1 MKTHGSERGLMIEE
15 RRRRI
20 RELLRA
26 EGRVRVEALAARFG
40 ISMVTIRADL
50 SILESA
56 GALTR
61 THGGALSLPE
71 ADQSLD
77 VKQLQHRAEKQR
89 IAAAAAGLIRDGET
103 IILDSGTTTAEIARH
118 IRTLDLKSINVITN
132 ALNIAALLID
142 VPSVRLIVPGGIL
155 RRESNSLS
163 GPMAESTLA
172 TLRANRLYLGADG
185 VDPQIGV
192 MTPHLAEAELNAKMI
207 GISQQVVVVADS
219 SKFARR
225 NISLIA
231 RVEQLHML
239 ITDRAAPQDAIEQLC
254 QCGVEVRLV

>member
-1 MKTHGSERGLMIEE
+1 MTHGSERGLMIEE

-40 ISMVTIRADL
+40 ISLVTIRADL